1 MIKDDELLEK
11 YIEIWEKVR
20 NNIKNESDSEPAYNK
35 KYLKSKI
42 KSYNGKI
49 KTKFLQKLYVTK
61 DIQDTVN
68 EKQLV
73 MVLAFLGAQ
82 SSLIRKR
89 LQSCLRNCLPY
100 CSLRIAFQSKTRLSS
115 LFRFNYLLSKEISSH
130 LVYKFTCSCCNATY
144 YRESE
149 RHFILRASEHLGL
162 TPLTGKRVKNPKSQ
176 LSLTTFCW
184 RVMMPVYD
192 SLERKQQI

>member
-49 KTKFLQKLYVTK
+49 NTKSLQKLYVTK

-100 CSLRIAFQSKTRLSS
+100 CSLRIANPKLDF
-115 LFRFNYLLSKEISSH
+115 
-130 LVYKFTCSCCNATY
+130 LVYFVLN
-144 YRESE
+144 
-149 RHFILRASEHLGL
+149 I
-162 TPLTGKRVKNPKSQ
+162 
-176 LSLTTFCW
+176 
-184 RVMMPVYD
+184 
-192 SLERKQQI
+192 